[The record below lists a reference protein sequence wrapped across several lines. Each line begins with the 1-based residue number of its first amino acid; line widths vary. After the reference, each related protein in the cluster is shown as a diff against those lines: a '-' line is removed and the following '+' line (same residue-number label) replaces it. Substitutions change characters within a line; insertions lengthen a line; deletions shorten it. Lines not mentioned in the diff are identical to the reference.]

1 MAKKILKRSLAL
13 GALMAFVIT
22 GSAMAEEVL
31 ILSSKDHSENNVLLS
46 DGAAYVLDATGEVT
60 IKSSGENTIANNAT
74 ITVGENQVLN
84 LISTARGGDYNGILN
99 NNVTINGNGNVTI
112 HQKDVV
118 GNAICSMS
126 GVVDTVNI
134 SANKLNIIADS
145 GNAIYAEEGDKV
157 DLIAKEIVLSSALVD
172 VSNSRYNTSGIY
184 AAGRSEVSITGFDKL
199 NISVK
204 NNSGVKGEGG
214 PAVFSNGGKV
224 TISGVEAEATLS
236 SEGRAAVAALSGST
250 TSITAKSLSIATENL
265 AGGSE
270 NLAGGSEA
278 RKSSAV
284 AAQGGSTLEINVSDK
299 LAITNNDQNGTT
311 AINAQGN
318 SKIDITGTADIDIKG
333 NVYGESSATEANS
346 KIRIEGNDV
355 TITSN
360 AGQGSDADTA
370 GVIENTSI
378 IAQGKVVLT
387 ATGNQ
392 AGIGVRSNAG
402 HNAENS
408 IRAKEI
414 EINSAKS
421 FGVYANDFGCDTVG
435 TVKHITLDAEKITI
449 NSEKD
454 GIQSMNGAVININN
468 FDELNIKSKEQGI
481 NSEYGELSIT
491 GKNID
496 VDAAEQG
503 IRSLLGGNIELNTE
517 STAIKAGSEAIKATG
532 RSSVEINSTTTQLTG
547 DIVLLKYDGET
558 LEPKVKVNFGD
569 SKSFLKGKVT
579 TSENGRTELTFSNSA
594 SWDVTGDS
602 NVSKLKADGD
612 IVNLGKTP
620 VTVDVEEANGSDLK
634 VNTDSTDNKLQIGQ
648 NDVKKITVAAGEN
661 LAAGITDAN
670 QGEQLQALA
679 DVVYVAEGNKQKTVT
694 VAAGD
699 VSGAITAVTDG
710 NGKIATVQEEANT
723 ANAAVSDMASISMM
737 TWRQENND
745 MNKRL
750 GELRD
755 SKGQHGAWARMAR
768 GESKYGAQNV
778 KNQYNYYQVGY
789 DEKLSTDP
797 HWTVGV
803 ALTRTEGNSTFRDG
817 TGENNHTGVAVYG
830 SYLGDNGS
838 FIDLIA
844 KYARM
849 DNEYKTTAGVG
860 DADYKTNGYSVSAEY
875 GKRFTKDNGLWI
887 EPQVE
892 LTYGTVGSANYM
904 TSKDAS
910 VRQDGIDSLVGRV
923 GFALGKNIKAGN
935 VYARASYLYDFD
947 GEANVTYSKGG
958 VTRSFEQDLGGG
970 WWEVGIGSNIN
981 LSNATHLYFDVE
993 KTYGGDVATP
1003 WQWNLGVRYSF

>member
-31 ILSSKDHSENNVLLS
+31 SSKNHSENNVLLS
-46 DGAAYVLDATGEVT
+46 DGKSYVLDSTGPVT
-60 IKSSGENTIANNAT
+60 ITSSTENTIANNAT
-74 ITVGENQVLN
+74 ITVGDNQVLN
-84 LISTARGGDYNGILN
+84 LISTARGRDYNGILN
-99 NNVTINGNGNVTI
+99 TNVTINGNGNVTI
-112 HQKDVV
+112 HQKDII

-126 GVVDTVNI
+126 GYSDIVKIT
-134 SANKLNIIADS
+134 ANKINVTADS
-145 GNAIYAEEGDKV
+145 GCAIYAEAGDKV
-157 DLIAKEIVLSSALVD
+157 DLIAKEILLSGSFASDSESTAGV
-172 VSNSRYNTSGIY
+172 Y
-184 AAGRSEVSITGFDKL
+184 AAGGSEVSITGFDKL

-204 NNSGVKGEGG
+204 NNSEVKGEGG
-214 PAVFSNGGKV
+214 PAINNVGSKV
-224 TISGVEAEATLS
+224 TISGGEATLS

-250 TSITAKSLSIATENL
+250 TSITARSLSIATKNL
-265 AGGSE
+265 AGDSE
-270 NLAGGSEA
+270 EA

-284 AAQGGSTLEINVSDK
+284 AAKDGSTLEINVSDK
-299 LAITNNDQNGTT
+299 LYITNNDPNGTT

-318 SKIDITGTADIDIKG
+318 SKIDIKGTANIDING
-333 NVYGESSATEANS
+333 NVYGESLATEANS
-346 KIRIEGNDV
+346 KIGIEGNDV

-421 FGVYANDFGCDTVG
+421 FGVYANDFGWDTVG
-435 TVKHITLDAEKITI
+435 TVNHITLDAEKITI

-454 GIQSMNGAVININN
+454 GIQSMNGAVINIKN
-468 FDELNIKSKEQGI
+468 FDELNIKSNEQGI

-517 STAIKAGSEAIKATG
+517 STVIKADSEAIKATG

-547 DIVLLKYDGET
+547 DIVLSKHDGEA
-558 LEPKVKVNFGD
+558 LEPNVKVNFGD
-569 SKSFLKGKVT
+569 SRSFLKGKVT

-602 NVSKLKADGD
+602 NVSKLKADGG

-670 QGEQLQALA
+670 QGEQLQSLA
-679 DVVYVAEGNKQKTVT
+679 DVVDVAEGNKQKTVT

-723 ANAAVSDMASISMM
+723 TNAAVSDMASISMM

-755 SKGQHGAWARMAR
+755 SKGQYGAWARMAR
-768 GESKYGAQNV
+768 GESKYGAQGV
-778 KNQYNYYQVGY
+778 KNQYNYYQIGY

-803 ALTRTEGNSTFRDG
+803 ALTRTEGNSTFKDG
-817 TGENNHTGVAVYG
+817 SGENNHTGVAVYG
-830 SYLGDNGS
+830 SYLGENGS

-844 KYARM
+844 KYSRM

-1003 WQWNLGVRYSF
+1003 WQWNVGVRYSF

>member
-1 MAKKILKRSLAL
+1 MAKKNLQRGLAL

-31 ILSSKDHSENNVLLS
+31 SSKNHSENNVLLS
-46 DGAAYVLDATGEVT
+46 DGKSYELDSTGAVT
-60 IKSSGENTIANNAT
+60 ITSSTKNTIANNAT
-74 ITVGENQVLN
+74 ITVGDNQILN
-84 LISTARGGDYNGILN
+84 LISTANGGDYNGILN
-99 NNVTINGNGNVTI
+99 TNVTINGNGNVTI
-112 HQKDVV
+112 HQKDFV
-118 GNAICSMS
+118 GNAIGSMS
-126 GVVDTVNI
+126 SSPDIVKITASKINVT
-134 SANKLNIIADS
+134 ADS
-145 GNAIYAEEGDKV
+145 GNAIYAEKGDKV
-157 DLIAKEIVLSSALVD
+157 DLIAKEIVLSGALVD
-172 VSNSRYNTSGIY
+172 VSDSRYNTSGIY
-184 AAGRSEVSITGFDKL
+184 AAGGSEVSITGFDKL

-204 NNSGVKGEGG
+204 NNSGVEGEGG
-214 PAVFSNGGKV
+214 PAIFSNGGKV
-224 TISGVEAEATLS
+224 TISGGEATLS

-250 TSITAKSLSIATENL
+250 TSITAESLSIATENL
-265 AGGSE
+265 DGDSA
-270 NLAGGSEA
+270 A
-278 RKSSAV
+278 RMSSAV

-299 LAITNNDQNGTT
+299 LDITNNDQSGTT

-318 SKIDITGTADIDIKG
+318 SKIDIKGTADIDING
-333 NVYGESSATEANS
+333 NVYGESLATGANS
-346 KIRIEGNDV
+346 KIGIEGNNI

-360 AGQGSDADTA
+360 ASQSSDADIA

-421 FGVYANDFGCDTVG
+421 FGVYANDFGWDTVG
-435 TVKHITLDAEKITI
+435 TVNHITLDAEKITI

-454 GIQSMNGAVININN
+454 GIQSMNGAVINIKN
-468 FDELNIKSKEQGI
+468 FDELNIKSNEQGI

-517 STAIKAGSEAIKATG
+517 STVIKAGSEAIKATG
-532 RSSVEINSTTTQLTG
+532 RSSVEINSSTTQLTG
-547 DIVLLKYDGET
+547 DIVLLKHDGEA
-558 LEPKVKVNFGD
+558 LEPNVKVNFGD

-579 TSENGRTELTFSNSA
+579 TSDNGRTELTFSNSA

-602 NVSKLKADGD
+602 NVSELNVDGG
-612 IVNLGKTP
+612 II
-620 VTVDVEEANGSDLK
+620 DL
-634 VNTDSTDNKLQIGQ
+634 NN
-648 NDVKKITVAAGEN
+648 
-661 LAAGITDAN
+661 
-670 QGEQLQALA
+670 
-679 DVVYVAEGNKQKTVT
+679 TVT
-694 VAAGD
+694 VGTLAGSEMTVNATSFDNAIVATNNSVGNVTINASAAM
-699 VSGAITAVTDG
+699 TDALAKG
-710 NGKIATVQEEANT
+710 EATTEEALNVVSRNNSGSVTFYGAASDVAGATTITSDANGNVTRTEATNT

-755 SKGQHGAWARMAR
+755 SKGQYGAWARMAR
-768 GESKYGAQNV
+768 GESKYGAQSV
-778 KNQYNYYQVGY
+778 KNQYNYYQIGY

-803 ALTRTEGNSTFRDG
+803 ALTRTEGNSTFKDG
-817 TGENNHTGVAVYG
+817 SGENNHTGVAVYG
-830 SYLGDNGS
+830 SYLGEKGS

-844 KYARM
+844 KYSRM
-849 DNEYKTTAGVG
+849 DNEYKTSAGVG

-947 GEANVTYSKGG
+947 GEANVTYSKSG

-1003 WQWNLGVRYSF
+1003 WQWNVGVRYSF

>member
-31 ILSSKDHSENNVLLS
+31 SGKDYTGSTVLLS
-46 DGAAYVLDATGEVT
+46 DGANYVLDATGDVT
-60 IKSSGENTIANNAT
+60 ITSSTENTIANNAK
-74 ITVGENQVLN
+74 ITVGDNQVLK
-84 LISTARGGDYNGILN
+84 LISKATGGDYNGVLN
-99 NNVTINGNGNVTI
+99 TNVTINGNGNVTI

-184 AAGRSEVSITGFDKL
+184 AAGGSEVSITGFDKL

-224 TISGVEAEATLS
+224 TISGGEATLS

-250 TSITAKSLSIATENL
+250 TSITAESLSIAT
-265 AGGSE
+265 E

-299 LAITNNDQNGTT
+299 LDITNNDQNGTS

-318 SKIDITGTADIDIKG
+318 SKIDIKGTADIDING
-333 NVYGESSATEANS
+333 NVYGESLATEANS
-346 KIRIEGNDV
+346 KIGIEGNDV

-421 FGVYANDFGCDTVG
+421 FGVYANDFGWDTVG
-435 TVKHITLDAEKITI
+435 TVNHITLDAEKITI

-454 GIQSMNGAVININN
+454 GIQSMNGAVINIKN
-468 FDELNIKSKEQGI
+468 FDELNIKSNEQGI

-496 VDAAEQG
+496 VDAAKQG
-503 IRSLLGGNIELNTE
+503 IRSRLGGNIKLNTE
-517 STAIKAGSEAIKATG
+517 STAIKASLEAIKATG
-532 RSSVEINSTTTQLTG
+532 RSSVEINSSTTQLTG
-547 DIVLLKYDGET
+547 DIVLLKYYGEA
-558 LEPKVKVNFGD
+558 LGPNVKVNFGD

-602 NVSKLKADGD
+602 NVSKLKADGG

-634 VNTDSTDNKLQIGQ
+634 VNTDSTDNKLQFGQ

-679 DVVYVAEGNKQKTVT
+679 DVVDVAEGNKQKTVT

-723 ANAAVSDMASISMM
+723 TNAAVSDMASISLM

-849 DNEYKTTAGVG
+849 DNEYKTIGGVG

-892 LTYGTVGSANYM
+892 LTYGTVGSVNYL

-910 VRQDGIDSLVGRV
+910 VRQDGIDSFVGRI

-947 GEANVTYSKGG
+947 GDTNVTFSKGG
-958 VTRSFEQDLGGG
+958 VTRSFEQELGGG

-981 LSNATHLYFDVE
+981 LSDATHLYFDVE

>member
-1 MAKKILKRSLAL
+1 MAKKNLKRGLAL

-31 ILSSKDHSENNVLLS
+31 ILSSKDHSDNNVFIS

-84 LISTARGGDYNGILN
+84 LISTANGRDYNGVLN
-99 NNVTINGNGNVTI
+99 TKVTISGNGNVTV
-112 HQKDVV
+112 HQEGII

-126 GVVDTVNI
+126 GVKDTVNI

-145 GNAIYAEEGDKV
+145 GNAIYAEEGDKI
-157 DLIAKEIVLSSALVD
+157 DLTAKEIVLSGSFASDSV
-172 VSNSRYNTSGIY
+172 NTAGVY
-184 AAGRSEVSITGFDKL
+184 AAGGSEVSITGFDKL
-199 NISVK
+199 DIGVK
-204 NNSGVKGEGG
+204 NNSEKEGEGG
-214 PAVFSNGGKV
+214 PAINNVGSTVTINGG
-224 TISGVEAEATLS
+224 EATLS

-250 TSITAKSLSIATENL
+250 TSITAKSLSIAT
-265 AGGSE
+265 E

-318 SKIDITGTADIDIKG
+318 SKIDIKGTADIDING

-346 KIRIEGNDV
+346 KIGIEGNDV

-360 AGQGSDADTA
+360 AGQGPDADTA

-392 AGIGVRSNAG
+392 AGIGVRSKAG

-421 FGVYANDFGCDTVG
+421 FGVYANDFGWDTVG
-435 TVKHITLDAEKITI
+435 TVNHITLDAEKITI
-449 NSEKD
+449 KSEKD
-454 GIQSMNGAVININN
+454 GIQSMNGAVINIEK
-468 FDELNIKSKEQGI
+468 FDELNIKSNEQGI
-481 NSEYGELSIT
+481 NSEYGKLSIT

-503 IRSLLGGNIELNTE
+503 IRSLLGGNIELKTE
-517 STAIKAGSEAIKATG
+517 STVIKAGSKAIEATG

-547 DIVLLKYDGET
+547 DIVLLKYDGEKS
-558 LEPKVKVNFGD
+558 EPNVKVKFGD

-594 SWDVTGDS
+594 SWDVTGNS
-602 NVSKLKADGD
+602 NVSKLKADGG

-723 ANAAVSDMASISMM
+723 TNAAVSDMASISLM

-803 ALTRTEGNSTFRDG
+803 ALTRTEGNSTFKDG
-817 TGENNHTGVAVYG
+817 SGENNHTGVAVYG
-830 SYLGDNGS
+830 SYLGENGS

-844 KYARM
+844 KYSRM

-910 VRQDGIDSLVGRV
+910 VRQDGIDSFVGRI

-947 GEANVTYSKGG
+947 GDTNVTFSKDGR
-958 VTRSFEQDLGGG
+958 TRSFEQDLGGG

-981 LSNATHLYFDVE
+981 LSDATHLYFDVE

>member
-31 ILSSKDHSENNVLLS
+31 SSKNHSENNVLLS
-46 DGAAYVLDATGEVT
+46 DGKSYVLDSTGAVT
-60 IKSSGENTIANNAT
+60 ITSSTENTIANNAT
-74 ITVGENQVLN
+74 ITVGDNQVLK
-84 LISTARGGDYNGILN
+84 LISTATGRDYNGILN
-99 NNVTINGNGNVTI
+99 TNVTINGNGNVTI
-112 HQKDVV
+112 HQKDII

-126 GVVDTVNI
+126 GYSDIVKIT
-134 SANKLNIIADS
+134 ANKISVTADS
-145 GNAIYAEEGDKV
+145 GCAIYAEQGDKI
-157 DLIAKEIVLSSALVD
+157 DLTAKEIVLSGSFASDSV
-172 VSNSRYNTSGIY
+172 NTAGVY
-184 AAGRSEVSITGFDKL
+184 AAGGSEVSITGFDKL
-199 NISVK
+199 NIGVK
-204 NNSGVKGEGG
+204 NNSGDEGEGG
-214 PAVFSNGGKV
+214 PAINNVGSQV
-224 TISGVEAEATLS
+224 TISGGEATLS
-236 SEGRAAVAALSGST
+236 SEGRAAVAALSGSKT
-250 TSITAKSLSIATENL
+250 YITAELLSIATENL
-265 AGGSE
+265 DGDR
-270 NLAGGSEA
+270 EA

-284 AAQGGSTLEINVSDK
+284 AAQGGSTLVINVSDK
-299 LAITNNDQNGTT
+299 LDITNNNNDQNGTT
-311 AINAQGN
+311 AINAQEN
-318 SKIDITGTADIDIKG
+318 SKIDIKGTADIDING
-333 NVYGESSATEANS
+333 NVYGESLATEANS
-346 KIRIEGNDV
+346 KIGIEGNDV

-421 FGVYANDFGCDTVG
+421 FGVYANDFGWDTVG
-435 TVKHITLDAEKITI
+435 TVNHITLDAEKITI

-454 GIQSMNGAVININN
+454 GIQSMNGAVINIKN
-468 FDELNIKSKEQGI
+468 FDELNIKSNEQGI

-517 STAIKAGSEAIKATG
+517 STAIKAGLEAIKATG
-532 RSSVEINSTTTQLTG
+532 RSSVEINSSTTQLTG
-547 DIVLLKYDGET
+547 DIVLLKYDGEA
-558 LEPKVKVNFGD
+558 LEPNVKVNFGD

-602 NVSKLKADGD
+602 NVSKLKADGG

-679 DVVYVAEGNKQKTVT
+679 DVVDVAEGNKQKTVT

-699 VSGAITAVTDG
+699 VSGAITAVTG
-710 NGKIATVQEEANT
+710 NNGKIATVQEEVNT
-723 ANAAVSDMASISMM
+723 TNAAVSDMGSISLM

-844 KYARM
+844 KYSRM
-849 DNEYKTTAGVG
+849 DNEYKTIGGVG

-892 LTYGTVGSANYM
+892 LTYGTVGSVNYL

-910 VRQDGIDSLVGRV
+910 VRQDGIDSFVGRI

-947 GEANVTYSKGG
+947 GDTNVTFSKGG

-981 LSNATHLYFDVE
+981 LSDATHLYFDVE

>member
-1 MAKKILKRSLAL
+1 MAKKNLKRGLAL

-22 GSAMAEEVL
+22 GSTMAAEV
-31 ILSSKDHSENNVLLS
+31 LSSKNHSENNVLLS
-46 DGAAYVLDATGEVT
+46 NGKSYVLDSTGAVT
-60 IKSSGENTIANNAT
+60 ITSSIENTIVNNSK

-84 LISTARGGDYNGILN
+84 LLSIADGSDYNGVLN
-99 NNVTINGNGNVTI
+99 GTVEINGNGNINI

-118 GNAICSMS
+118 GNAIGSIS
-126 GVVDTVNI
+126 TGHDTVKI
-134 SANKLNIIADS
+134 TANKISVTADS
-145 GNAIYAEEGDKV
+145 GNAIYAEVGDKV
-157 DLIAKEIVLSSALVD
+157 DLEAKEIALSTALVD
-172 VSNSRYNTSGIY
+172 VSNPNYCTYGIY
-184 AAGRSEVSITGFDKL
+184 AVDGAEVSVTGFDKL
-199 NISVK
+199 DVSVK
-204 NNSGVKGEGG
+204 NKTGVEGEGG
-214 PAVFSNGGKV
+214 SAIFSNGGKV
-224 TISGVEAEATLS
+224 TISGGEATLS
-236 SEGRAAVAALSGST
+236 SEGRAAVATIGGT
-250 TSITAKSLSIATENL
+250 TSITVKSLSIATEKLSCRGN
-265 AGGSE
+265 
-270 NLAGGSEA
+270 EA
-278 RKSSAV
+278 RKYSTV
-284 AAQGGSTLEINVSDK
+284 AAQAAGTIEINVSGK
-299 LAITNNDQNGTT
+299 LDITNNDQNGTT

-318 SKIDITGTADIDIKG
+318 SKIDIKGTADIDING
-333 NVYGESSATEANS
+333 NVYGESLATEANS
-346 KIRIEGNDV
+346 KIGIEGNNV

-392 AGIGVRSNAG
+392 AGIGVRIVDGHRDDG

-421 FGVYANDFGCDTVG
+421 FGVYANDFGWDTVG
-435 TVKHITLDAEKITI
+435 TVNHITLDAEKITI

-454 GIQSMNGAVININN
+454 GIQSMNGAVINIKN
-468 FDELNIKSKEQGI
+468 FDELNIKSNEQGI

-517 STAIKAGSEAIKATG
+517 STAIKAGLEAIKATG
-532 RSSVEINSTTTQLTG
+532 RSSVEINSSTTQLTG
-547 DIVLLKYDGET
+547 DIVLLKYDGDA
-558 LEPKVKVNFGD
+558 LEPNVKVNFGD
-569 SKSFLKGKVT
+569 SKSFLKGKVA

-602 NVSKLKADGD
+602 NVSKLKADGG

-679 DVVYVAEGNKQKTVT
+679 DVVDVAEGNKQKTVT

-723 ANAAVSDMASISMM
+723 TNAAVSDMASISLM

-768 GESKYGAQNV
+768 GESKYGAQGL

-789 DEKLSTDP
+789 DEKLSTNP
-797 HWTVGV
+797 NWTVGV
-803 ALTRTEGNSTFRDG
+803 ALTRTEGNSSFRDG
-817 TGENNHTGVAVYG
+817 SGENNHTGVAVYG

-844 KYARM
+844 KYSRM
-849 DNEYKTTAGVG
+849 DNEYKTVGGVG

-875 GKRFTKDNGLWI
+875 GKRFTKENGLWI

-892 LTYGTVGSANYM
+892 LTYGTVGSVNYL

-910 VRQDGIDSLVGRV
+910 VRQDGIDSLVGRI

-935 VYARASYLYDFD
+935 VYARASYLYDFE

-981 LSNATHLYFDVE
+981 LSDATHLYFDVE

-1003 WQWNLGVRYSF
+1003 WQWNVGVRYSF

>member
-31 ILSSKDHSENNVLLS
+31 SSQEHSENNVLLR
-46 DGAAYVLDATGEVT
+46 DGKSYVLDSTGAVT
-60 IKSSGENTIANNAT
+60 ITSRNENTIANNAT
-74 ITVGENQVLN
+74 ITVEENQVLN
-84 LISTARGGDYNGILN
+84 LISTAGGRDYNGILN
-99 NNVTINGNGNVTI
+99 TNVTINGNGNVTI
-112 HQKDVV
+112 HQEGII

-126 GVVDTVNI
+126 GVGDTVNI
-134 SANKLNIIADS
+134 SANKLNITADS

-157 DLIAKEIVLSSALVD
+157 DLTAKEIVLSGSFASDSESTAGV
-172 VSNSRYNTSGIY
+172 Y
-184 AAGRSEVSITGFDKL
+184 AAGGSEVSITGFDKL
-199 NISVK
+199 NIGVE
-204 NNSGVKGEGG
+204 NNSGEEGEGG
-214 PAVFSNGGKV
+214 PAINNVGSKV
-224 TISGVEAEATLS
+224 TISGGEATLS
-236 SEGRAAVAALSGST
+236 SEGRAAVAALSGSK
-250 TSITAKSLSIATENL
+250 TSITAKSLSIATKNL

-270 NLAGGSEA
+270 EA

-284 AAQGGSTLEINVSDK
+284 AAQGDSTLEINVSDK

-346 KIRIEGNDV
+346 KIGIKGNNV

-360 AGQGSDADTA
+360 AGQGLDADIA

-421 FGVYANDFGCDTVG
+421 FGVYANDFGWDTVG
-435 TVKHITLDAEKITI
+435 TVNHITLDAEKITI

-454 GIQSMNGAVININN
+454 GIQSMNGAVINIKN
-468 FDELNIKSKEQGI
+468 FDELKIKSKEQGI

-496 VDAAEQG
+496 VDAAAQG

-517 STAIKAGSEAIKATG
+517 STAIKAGSEAIQATG
-532 RSSVEINSTTTQLTG
+532 RSSVEINSSTTQLTG
-547 DIVLLKYDGET
+547 DIVLLNHDGEA
-558 LEPKVKVNFGD
+558 LGPNVKVNFGD

-594 SWDVTGDS
+594 SWDVTEDS
-602 NVSKLKADGD
+602 NVSELKADGG

-620 VTVDVEEANGSDLK
+620 VTVDVKEANGSDLK
-634 VNTDSTDNKLQIGQ
+634 VNTDSTDNKLQIRQ

-803 ALTRTEGNSTFRDG
+803 ALTRTEGNSTFKDG
-817 TGENNHTGVAVYG
+817 SGENNHTGVAVYG
-830 SYLGDNGS
+830 SYLGENGS

-844 KYARM
+844 KYSRM

-947 GEANVTYSKGG
+947 GEANVTYSKDG

>member
-1 MAKKILKRSLAL
+1 MAKKNLKRGLAL

-22 GSAMAEEVL
+22 GSAMAETV
-31 ILSSKDHSENNVLLS
+31 LSSQNYTGSTVLLS
-46 DGAAYVLDATGEVT
+46 DGAAYELDSTGPVT
-60 IKSSGENTIANNAT
+60 ITSSTENTIANNAT
-74 ITVGENQVLN
+74 ITVGDNQILN
-84 LISTARGGDYNGILN
+84 LISTANGRDYNGVLN
-99 NNVTINGNGNVTI
+99 TKVTISGNGNVTV
-112 HQKDVV
+112 HQKGII

-157 DLIAKEIVLSSALVD
+157 DLTAKEIVLSGSFASDSV
-172 VSNSRYNTSGIY
+172 NTAGVY
-184 AAGRSEVSITGFDKL
+184 AAGGSEVSITGFDKL
-199 NISVK
+199 NIGVK
-204 NNSGVKGEGG
+204 NKSEKEGEGG
-214 PAVFSNGGKV
+214 PAINNVGSKV
-224 TISGVEAEATLS
+224 TISGGVATLS

-250 TSITAKSLSIATENL
+250 TSIIAKSLSIATENL

-270 NLAGGSEA
+270 EA

-360 AGQGSDADTA
+360 AGQGLDADIA

-408 IRAKEI
+408 IIAKEI

-421 FGVYANDFGCDTVG
+421 FGVYANDFGWDTVG
-435 TVKHITLDAEKITI
+435 TVNHITLDAEKITI

-454 GIQSMNGAVININN
+454 GIQSMNGAVINIKN
-468 FDELNIKSKEQGI
+468 FDELKIKSKEQGI

-496 VDAAEQG
+496 VDAAAQG
-503 IRSLLGGNIELNTE
+503 IRSLLGGNIKLNTE
-517 STAIKAGSEAIKATG
+517 STAIKAGSEAIQATG
-532 RSSVEINSTTTQLTG
+532 RSSVEINSSTTQLTG
-547 DIVLLKYDGET
+547 DIVLLNHDGEA
-558 LEPKVKVNFGD
+558 LGPNVKVNFGD

-602 NVSKLKADGD
+602 NVSELKADGG

-661 LAAGITDAN
+661 LVAGITDAN

-679 DVVYVAEGNKQKTVT
+679 DVVDVAEGNKQKTVT

-723 ANAAVSDMASISMM
+723 TNAAVSDMASISLM

-803 ALTRTEGNSTFRDG
+803 ALTRTEGNSTFKDG
-817 TGENNHTGVAVYG
+817 SGENNHTGVAVYG
-830 SYLGDNGS
+830 SYLGENGS

-844 KYARM
+844 KYSRM

>member
-1 MAKKILKRSLAL
+1 MAKKNLQRGLAL

-22 GSAMAEEVL
+22 GSAMAAEA
-31 ILSSKDHSENNVLLS
+31 LSSKDYTGSTVLLS
-46 DGAAYVLDATGEVT
+46 DGANYVLDATGAVT
-60 IKSSGENTIANNAT
+60 ITSSTENTIANDAK
-74 ITVGENQVLN
+74 ITVGDKQILN
-84 LISTARGGDYNGILN
+84 LISTANGGDYNGILN
-99 NNVTINGNGNVTI
+99 TNVIINGNGNITI
-112 HQKDVV
+112 HQKNVV

-126 GVVDTVNI
+126 GYSDIVKIT
-134 SANKLNIIADS
+134 ANKINVTADS

-172 VSNSRYNTSGIY
+172 VSNPSYNASGIY
-184 AAGRSEVSITGFDKL
+184 AAGGSEVSITGFDKL

-204 NNSGVKGEGG
+204 NNSGVEGEGG

-224 TISGVEAEATLS
+224 TISGGEATLS
-236 SEGRAAVAALSGST
+236 SEGRAAVAALSGSK
-250 TSITAKSLSIATENL
+250 TSITAESLSIAT
-265 AGGSE
+265 E

-299 LAITNNDQNGTT
+299 LDITNNDQNGTT

-318 SKIDITGTADIDIKG
+318 SKIDIKGTADIDING
-333 NVYGESSATEANS
+333 NVYGESLATGTNS
-346 KIRIEGNDV
+346 KIDIEGNNV

-392 AGIGVRSNAG
+392 AGIGVRIVAGHRDDG

-454 GIQSMNGAVININN
+454 GIQSMNGAVIDIKN
-468 FDELNIKSKEQGI
+468 FDELKIKSNEQGI
-481 NSEYGELSIT
+481 NSEYGDLSIT

-517 STAIKAGSEAIKATG
+517 STVIKAGSEAIKATG

-547 DIVLLKYDGET
+547 DIVLSKYDGV
-558 LEPKVKVNFGD
+558 EPKVKVNFGD

-579 TSENGRTELTFSNSA
+579 TSDNGRTELTFSNSA

-602 NVSKLKADGD
+602 NVSKLKADGG

-679 DVVYVAEGNKQKTVT
+679 DVVDVAEGNKQKTVT

-723 ANAAVSDMASISMM
+723 TNAAVSDMASISLM

-768 GESKYGAQNV
+768 GESKYGAQGL

-803 ALTRTEGNSTFRDG
+803 ALTRTEGNSTFKDG
-817 TGENNHTGVAVYG
+817 SGENNHTGVAVYG
-830 SYLGDNGS
+830 SYLGEKGS

-844 KYARM
+844 KYSRM
-849 DNEYKTTAGVG
+849 DNEYKTSAGVG

-1003 WQWNLGVRYSF
+1003 WQWNVGVRYSF